1 MKSTIQQ
8 LAEIEKII
16 FELPYD
22 ELTPYLQG
30 IRDMIN
36 LLNNEEQKDDELLI
50 NTVMHNLININK

>member
-8 LAEIEKII
+8 LTEIEKII
-16 FELPYD
+16 FTLPYD

-36 LLNNEEQKDDELLI
+36 LLNNEEQREDELLI
-50 NTVMHNLININK
+50 DTVMHNLRNIK